1 MSSPAAHTRKDMT
14 VVTQVS
20 VQVPG
25 AGGQLGGSVITRVRG
40 DEGLGEVEVVR
51 MGRKRWVQECLQ
63 GQARGARGA
72 GVMR

>member
-51 MGRKRWVQECLQ
+51 MGRRDGCKSASKDKPEEHGGRE
-63 GQARGARGA
+63 
-72 GVMR
+72 